1 MADQVAH
8 RRFGLAPLL
17 AVVLT
22 LAALLLISLPSHA
35 KAAEPGVVTD
45 LSWGI
50 SNADKQQTATA
61 MADAGVKWTRI
72 TLGWR
77 SLEPSKGSYSSYW
90 LADSDA
96 AVQAASDAGV
106 KIILDVLESP
116 QWASGS
122 TDKNAAPKDPQDLA
136 NFLSFMANRYKGKVA
151 AYEIWN
157 EENGSRFWPSGPNAA
172 AYTQLLKASYPAI
185 KAADPSALVAFGGLV
200 NGDYRY
206 LEAAYAAG
214 AKGYFDV
221 MAVHPYTCWT
231 PSSYYYVDSN
241 ENWVGNSS
249 YTPKS
254 GERMTMYSYLSY
266 REVHKSMVAAGDN
279 KPIWFTEMGWSTA
292 STGGSCVVDEQTQAS
307 YLTQA
312 YKIADQD
319 PYVQVALWYNFRE
332 DYFSTGPSYF
342 DGGFGMMRKDFTPK
356 PAYYAF
362 RDYAHG
368 VSSTPPPDPA
378 PTPPPA
384 PDPTPAPTPA
394 PDSAP
399 TVSLLKPVSGQN
411 FTNALYFSA
420 SAADDHGVSRVDFQ
434 VDGKVVRSDYGAP
447 YTYNWKGAK
456 KLSYG
461 KHTVAAKAYDG
472 AGQIA
477 SDSTWVTRVK

>member
-1 MADQVAH
+1 MPHQTGKK
-8 RRFGLAPLL
+8 RFALASLLGVLL
-17 AVVLT
+17 AAVISISVPSFAS
-22 LAALLLISLPSHA
+22 AAA
-35 KAAEPGVVTD
+35 PGVVSD

-61 MADAGVKWTRI
+61 MTDAGVQWTRI
-72 TLGWR
+72 GLGWR

-90 LADSDA
+90 LADEDA

-106 KIILDVLESP
+106 KIILDVVESP

-122 TDKNAAPKDPQDLA
+122 TDKNMPPTNPQDLA
-136 NFLSFMANRYKGKVA
+136 DFMSFIANRYKGKVA

-157 EENGSRFWPSGPNAA
+157 EENGSRFWPSGPNPV

-185 KAADPSALVAFGGLV
+185 KAADPAATVVFGGLV
-200 NGDYRY
+200 NADYHFV
-206 LEAAYAAG
+206 EAAYAAG

-221 MAVHPYTCWT
+221 MAVHPYTCWD
-231 PSSYYYVDSN
+231 PSFYYYVDSN

-249 YTPKS
+249 YTPKA
-254 GERMTMYSYLSY
+254 GERETMYAYTGY

-292 STGGSCVVDEQTQAS
+292 STGGTCVVDEQTQAN

-312 YKIADQD
+312 YKIAEQD

-332 DYFSTGPSYF
+332 DFFSTGPSYY
-342 DGGFGMMRKDFTPK
+342 DGGFGLLHKDFTPK

-362 RDYAHG
+362 RDYAAS
-368 VSSTPPPDPA
+368 VASTPTPDPA
-378 PTPPPA
+378 PAPDPVPAPA
-384 PDPTPAPTPA
+384 PDPTPPPPA
-394 PDSAP
+394 NQVP
-399 TVSLLKPVSGQN
+399 TVALLKPVAGQT

-420 SAADDHGVSRVDFQ
+420 SASDDQGVSRVDFL
-434 VDGKVVRSDYGAP
+434 VDGKLIKSDYGAP
-447 YTYNWKGAK
+447 YTYNWKGTK

-461 KHTVAAKAYDG
+461 KHTVVAKAYDG
-472 AGQIA
+472 AGLSAQ
-477 SDSTWVTRVK
+477 DSTWVTRVR